1 MSSVRDQLRDL
12 IDRDCLFVGGE
23 YELSTGIGS
32 DYYFDCKKV
41 TLDGHGLSMVV
52 DLVSE
57 EIANLP
63 ERPDAIGGLT
73 IGADPIIAGVIVR
86 DPTIKGSIVRKE
98 PKEHGTKNKIEN
110 QLAPGSK
117 FVVVDDVVTSGR
129 SIRMACSALIEAGFK
144 VIGIIAL
151 VDREKNG
158 IENLRKEYGRATALY
173 TKSEFPKLQEI
184 SDDNNQPQT
193 AVA

>member
-1 MSSVRDQLRDL
+1 MVELAGKVMSNVRYQLYNL

-23 YELSTGIGS
+23 YKLSTGTVS

-41 TLDGHGLSMVV
+41 TLDGYGLKMVV
-52 DLVSE
+52 DLVLE

-63 ERPDAIGGLT
+63 ERPNAIAGLT

-98 PKEHGTKNKIEN
+98 LKEHGTKNKIEN
-110 QLAPGSK
+110 RLAPGSK

-129 SIRMACSALIEAGFK
+129 SIRMACNALIEANFK

-151 VDREKNG
+151 VDREENG
-158 IENLRKEYGRATALY
+158 IENLRKEYGHATALY
-173 TKSEFPKLQEI
+173 RQ
-184 SDDNNQPQT
+184 SDFLEL
-193 AVA
+193 